1 MTRRKYGKPTGR
13 SKPKA
18 KPGTAKEALQFA
30 ANPTGYAAKKVVGAA
45 QQKIKKAKGGVA
57 KKRMAYGH
65 GGEVMPKAKPC

>member
-1 MTRRKYGKPTGR
+1 MKRRKYGKPTDR

-30 ANPTGYAAKKVVGAA
+30 ANPKRYAAKKVVGEV
-45 QQKIKKAKGGVA
+45 KKRLGKAGGGMA